1 MSSKLFQSKSAL
13 FVLLAIALFLAIGYT
28 RAYYKNYLVKKEITR
43 IEQEIES
50 MEQKKLE
57 SLEIL
62 KYVMSDEFVE
72 EKARSEMNMK
82 KPGER
87 VAFMTDYKEVG
98 QQVEIKDDK
107 LSNPK
112 KWFRYFFH
120 K

>member
-1 MSSKLFQSKSAL
+1 MSSKLFQSKTAL
-13 FVLLAIALFLAIGYT
+13 LVLLAIALFLVIGYT

-72 EKARSEMNMK
+72 EKARTEMNMK
-82 KPGER
+82 KPGEH
-87 VAFMTDYKEVG
+87 VAFMTDYREVG
-98 QQVEIKDDK
+98 QKTDRDDSRI
-107 LSNPK
+107 SNPK
-112 KWFRYFFH
+112 KWFRYFLH